1 MRGDRKTTVINGFAV
16 TYEEHRNQQGTH
28 RIASETVRWRV
39 LPDGHTTA
47 KKRYELISDALNA
60 SYGPGDVVL
69 RLVGKGLKVERISR
83 ATDQERLLILLH
95 EGPFCGVEV
104 EYMNRYAARICELR
118 DKGWPIL
125 SEWCRRHN
133 HRGRQSLYYLE
144 GHNG

>member
-16 TYEEHRNQQGTH
+16 TYEEHRNHQGTH
-28 RIASETVRWRV
+28 RIASDTVRWRV
-39 LPDGHTTA
+39 LPDGTTSA

-95 EGPFCGVEV
+95 EGPFCGTEIG
-104 EYMNRYAARICELR
+104 YMHNYPQRVHELR
-118 DKGWPIL
+118 NKGWPIL
-125 SEWCRRHN
+125 SEPCRRHN

-144 GHNG
+144 Q